1 MSDHR
6 KPHRRELGFS
16 LIELMISASLM
27 SAIALLMVMV
37 YSGVGQSWVS
47 IEQRAQLNQNVRLTV
62 SRISQELRMA
72 SQIHSP
78 ERDETGS
85 SRLEFDRPDGE
96 AVVAV
101 EYKFDEEEGRVYR
114 NGSAVAE
121 LVTAFVV
128 DRELLVLD
136 EDGEVVRSD
145 VLTITI
151 EATIGDQS
159 HAVSQQVKLRNSH

>member
-72 SQIHSP
+72 SRIYSP
-78 ERDETGS
+78 ARDETGS
-85 SRLEFDRPDGE
+85 SGLEFVGPDGE
-96 AVVAV
+96 PVVY
-101 EYKFDEEEGRVYR
+101 EFHEEEGRVYR